1 MEIIDNALEDAQW
14 RTISRTMLSDDF
26 EWFMERTNEGGD
38 NFYWVHEFRDLNGV
52 VSRDDDLIYPLLN
65 ILEPKAITRVK
76 GNLYDGKYDLETHE
90 WHEDYGWEH
99 KAAIYY
105 VNDNDG
111 YTEFKD
117 GTKVESVANR
127 LLLFDGSQPHRS
139 TNCTY
144 ATSNVRL
151 NINFNYF

>member
-1 MEIIDNALEDAQW
+1 MEIVDNALEEQQW
-14 RTISRTMLSDDF
+14 QDIKTSMLSLDF
-26 EWFMERTNEGGD
+26 EWHMERTNEGGD
-38 NFYWVHEFRDLNGV
+38 NFYWVHEFRDMNGV
-52 VSRDDDLIYPLLN
+52 LSRDDYLTYPLLN
-65 ILEPKAITRVK
+65 LLEPKAITRVK
-76 GNLYDGKYDLETHE
+76 ANLYDGKYDLETHE

-117 GTKVESVANR
+117 GTKIESVANR
-127 LLLFDGSQPHRS
+127 LLLFDGSLPHRS

-144 ATSNVRL
+144 ATASVRL

>member
-1 MEIIDNALEDAQW
+1 MEIIDNALEENVW
-14 RTISRTMLSDDF
+14 RTISRTMLSDEF
-26 EWFMERTNEGGD
+26 EWYMERTNENSD
-38 NFYWVHEFRDLNGV
+38 HFYWVHEFRDINGV
-52 VSRDDDLIYPLLN
+52 LSDDDSLIYPLLN

-105 VNDNDG
+105 INDNDG

-127 LLLFDGSQPHRS
+127 LLLFDGSQSHRS

>member
-38 NFYWVHEFRDLNGV
+38 NFYWVHEFRDMNGV

-65 ILEPKAITRVK
+65 ILQPKAITRVK

-105 VNDNDG
+105 INDNDG
-111 YTEFKD
+111 YTEFKRWNK
-117 GTKVESVANR
+117 G
-127 LLLFDGSQPHRS
+127 
-139 TNCTY
+139 
-144 ATSNVRL
+144 
-151 NINFNYF
+151 